1 MMLNALYH
9 CPVIKSWAAS
19 GSVCWTLEKG
29 QVTEDS
35 HKNTFYNNLFLNLDL
50 RRVTNVSE

>member
-19 GSVCWTLEKG
+19 GSVRWTLEKG